1 MRTLKEIYKYFN
13 YPSKDKL
20 YKIAKKEGLDIT
32 YKKIDLFLKKQ
43 NISQVF
49 SRKKPRRKGHIIA
62 YHPYERFQMDLIDLT
77 KFGLKNKGYYWLL
90 LLIDIFTRKIFVY
103 AMKDK
108 TTENIHSV
116 LEKFLS
122 KYHPEVIIS
131 DNETGFKSKAVGE
144 LMAENEIVQNL
155 IDPQDHK
162 ALGVLDRAVQ
172 TLKNAIF
179 KHMKDEN
186 TTTYIDELSRIV
198 DAYNSTPHIGINNI
212 SPDDAYK
219 KENIED
225 IQMLNYKKDIVNKK
239 GRVIFEVGD
248 KVRIKI
254 KQNAF
259 SRSYDETYSDKIYT
273 IKSIDE
279 NVALLN
285 DGEEVSLRRLV
296 KVEDIGE
303 EERTID
309 ALNEVKKESKIN
321 RKLNRDGVDTSNI
334 ITEGRRRR

>member
-1 MRTLKEIYKYFN
+1 
-13 YPSKDKL
+13 
-20 YKIAKKEGLDIT
+20 
-32 YKKIDLFLKKQ
+32 
-43 NISQVF
+43 
-49 SRKKPRRKGHIIA
+49 
-62 YHPYERFQMDLIDLT
+62 
-77 KFGLKNKGYYWLL
+77 
-90 LLIDIFTRKIFVY
+90 
-103 AMKDK
+103 MKDK

-248 KVRIKI
+248 KVRI
-254 KQNAF
+254 
-259 SRSYDETYSDKIYT
+259 
-273 IKSIDE
+273 DE